1 MSLYFQLESFIGP
14 GLLKAL
20 KDGNRAEAWYEIR
33 FGSNKNALSAKPPSD
48 AGGQAK
54 RHYYESQVFGL
65 YDDPA
70 NVQLAEAEQAYRM
83 LTKHRADILKYE
95 KLYGTDPN
103 GSTPE
108 QEAKKIAA
116 ANNDFSLPDA
126 DKVQTLVQAFNA
138 AKNTL
143 IADLLS
149 RYAILQEQGLNTSD
163 YRSTD
168 ILMASDPARGATL
181 ELNARDG
188 DERSAKTFSSVP
200 PTMMCSPVAKGTTS

>member
-1 MSLYFQLESFIGP
+1 MAYQGSIKSVRSKLQQ
-14 GLLKAL
+14 AMVT
-20 KDGNRAEAWYEIR
+20 DNNRAEAWYLLRYKAI
-33 FGSNKNALSAKPPSD
+33 GNHYGAQD
-48 AGGQAK
+48 GGGHAK
-54 RHYYESQVFGL
+54 RHYYEAQVFGL

-70 NVQLAEAEQAYRM
+70 NVTLAEAEQAYRM
-83 LTKHRADILKYE
+83 LTKHRTDILKYE

-108 QEAKKIAA
+108 QEAQRIAA
-116 ANNDFSLPDA
+116 ANSDYRLTGTA
-126 DKVQTLVQAFNA
+126 DQVQTLVQAFNA

-168 ILMASDPARGATL
+168 ILMASDPQRARPWS
-181 ELNARDG
+181 NARDG

-200 PTMMCSPVAKGTTS
+200 PTTMRSPAAKGTTN